1 MEVFMP
7 LYEYKCVSCKREFE
21 DLSVAE
27 EKDNPRPCPSCGK
40 QEIVRK
46 ISTFGIN
53 TTITAGSTVY
63 SPKEIDKVVGAASAK
78 SWEGWE
84 NYYAERRKK
93 RREGK
98 DLKEVVVGKDSEGT
112 VKPFEH
118 LGTPKEQ
125 EFRKEYSKEY
135 KTQISDKGK
144 DGDFNAPPVI
154 MKVDKT
160 V

>member
-21 DLSVAE
+21 DLSKAE

-46 ISTFGIN
+46 ISSFGIS
-53 TTITAGSTVY
+53 TTVTPGRDTVY
-63 SPKEIDKVVGAASAK
+63 SPKEIDKVVGAASESGWDKYYTAK
-78 SWEGWE
+78 R
-84 NYYAERRKK
+84 NK
-93 RREGK
+93 RRQGK
-98 DLKEVVVGKDSEGT
+98 DLKEVVVGKDAQGT

-118 LGTPKEQ
+118 LGTSKEQ
-125 EFRKEYSKEY
+125 EFRKNYSKEY

-144 DGDFNAPPVI
+144 DGDFNAPPVV
-154 MKVDKT
+154 MKVDKLA
-160 V
+160 